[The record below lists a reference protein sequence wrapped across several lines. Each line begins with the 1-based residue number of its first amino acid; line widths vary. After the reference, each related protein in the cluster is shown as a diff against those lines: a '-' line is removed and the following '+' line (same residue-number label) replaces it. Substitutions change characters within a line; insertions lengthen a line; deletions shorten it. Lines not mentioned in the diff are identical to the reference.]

1 VTNVIPCDRR
11 PQDGERPP
19 TTGMSALRIITGMT
33 ADEFAA
39 HGAPPAAQH
48 PARRA
53 NRSGEP
59 TLQGWHG
66 AARQAAGG
74 SSHGAGGDAARR
86 HARRR
91 SRAVASC
98 RPVRSLKGR
107 RGYQPDVPA
116 PLVLRARAPVS
127 LVARGGRPTAENH
140 GALCASWSWEW
151 PGSWTGC
158 GRCGPEMCRALGR
171 ADKRSRDGSSTGPM
185 TLRAGAE
192 TLRASSS

>member
-1 VTNVIPCDRR
+1 
-11 PQDGERPP
+11 
-19 TTGMSALRIITGMT
+19 MSALRIITGMT

-86 HARRR
+86 RARRR
-91 SRAVASC
+91 SRDVASC

-107 RGYQPDVPA
+107 RGYEPDVPA

-127 LVARGGRPTAENH
+127 LLARGG
-140 GALCASWSWEW
+140 GA
-151 PGSWTGC
+151 TGRKHW
-158 GRCGPEMCRALGR
+158 GVF
-171 ADKRSRDGSSTGPM
+171 
-185 TLRAGAE
+185 
-192 TLRASSS
+192 ASSAWGGA